1 MNTTQPSSS
10 FRALRALLTLTAL
23 LASVWF
29 NVAGAQ
35 TVGPVATQ
43 NEQNAVATE
52 LLDVGAP
59 IAVDRFEKFNRGS
72 YKFNDTLDKYALA
85 PASRGY
91 AAVMPNPAEKCVSN
105 FFYNLTVPY
114 TAVNNVLQGKFKAA
128 GQDICRFVINS
139 TVGLG
144 GCFDVASRMGI
155 PRHKE
160 DFGQTLGKWGVG
172 SGPYVML
179 PLLGPSTVRDVLAKP
194 VDFIADPIGYV
205 KIIKLKNA
213 LRAVRIIDSRVQLTS
228 AMALVD
234 EVAIDRY
241 AFVRDAWL
249 QKREA
254 EVRDED
260 EMGADDFTP
269 STISLGVQPNE
280 SEVEIYAPA
289 ISAQRVAEQAAV
301 GDVEPNMVPA
311 DAPADALTEAVSV
324 DDAALTLLLAA

>member
-1 MNTTQPSSS
+1 MNTIQQTSSP
-10 FRALRALLTLTAL
+10 RALRVLLTLIAL
-23 LASVWF
+23 LASAWF
-29 NVAGAQ
+29 NVVSAQ
-35 TVGPVATQ
+35 QSVGPVATAAQ
-43 NEQNAVATE
+43 DEVATE
-52 LLDVGAP
+52 VLDFGAP

-72 YKFNDTLDKYALA
+72 YTFNDKLDKYALA
-85 PASRGY
+85 PVSRGY

-105 FFYNLTVPY
+105 FFYNLSVPY

-160 DFGQTLGKWGVG
+160 DFGQTLGKWGVK

-179 PLLGPSTVRDVLAKP
+179 PFLGPSTVRDALSKP

-228 AMALVD
+228 AMELVD
-234 EVAIDRY
+234 KVAIDRY

-260 EMGADDFTP
+260 DTGADDFTP
-269 STISLGVQPNE
+269 SSVSLGAE
-280 SEVEIYAPA
+280 TIEAETTIFAPA
-289 ISAQRVAEQAAV
+289 ISAERVAEQAAV
-301 GDVEPNMVPA
+301 SEVEPVA
-311 DAPADALTEAVSV
+311 APADESADVVIDAVGIDSAEL
-324 DDAALTLLLAA
+324 DMALAA